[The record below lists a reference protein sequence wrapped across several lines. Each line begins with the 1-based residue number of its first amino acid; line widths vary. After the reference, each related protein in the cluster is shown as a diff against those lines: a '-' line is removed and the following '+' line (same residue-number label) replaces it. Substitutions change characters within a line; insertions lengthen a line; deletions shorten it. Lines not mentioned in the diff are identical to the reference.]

1 VLRWA
6 AVRWVALAPTGELGL
21 VVGDAVYVLDSDA
34 RLLSLLRAGGRHAL
48 EAAAAEARDRPAR
61 VAALASS
68 PLAAPLPHPPSI
80 RDFYAFEDHVRTA
93 RRRRGLDMEPRWYEL
108 PVFYFSNPHTVLGPE
123 ATVTPPSGTSE
134 LDFELEVA
142 AVVGSGEGEIAG
154 FMIMNDWSARDLQR
168 DEMAVGLGPAKGKD
182 FATSLGPLF
191 VSADELEPF
200 RRGKAFALAMRA
212 AVNGRPYSEGSLADL
227 YWSFEEMVAYAARDA
242 RVVPGDVIGSGT
254 CGSGCI
260 LELSLVHG
268 HETFPWLQR
277 GDRVELTVD
286 ELGTLVNTIA

>member
-1 VLRWA
+1 
-6 AVRWVALAPTGELGL
+6 
-21 VVGDAVYVLDSDA
+21 
-34 RLLSLLRAGGRHAL
+34 
-48 EAAAAEARDRPAR
+48 
-61 VAALASS
+61 
-68 PLAAPLPHPPSI
+68 
-80 RDFYAFEDHVRTA
+80 
-93 RRRRGLDMEPRWYEL
+93 
-108 PVFYFSNPHTVLGPE
+108 
-123 ATVTPPSGTSE
+123 
-134 LDFELEVA
+134 
-142 AVVGSGEGEIAG
+142 
-154 FMIMNDWSARDLQR
+154 
-168 DEMAVGLGPAKGKD
+168 
-182 FATSLGPLF
+182 
-191 VSADELEPF
+191 
-200 RRGKAFALAMRA
+200 MRA